1 MTPPATLEIMDRG
14 IRCLVDSMGA
24 TDTER
29 FISVLLR
36 ERFDYTLWRRHFDD
50 VPADDWNHAAAK
62 HARVH
67 PFRPKKPQ
75 RPLPVLSC
83 SPASPS

>member
-24 TDTER
+24 ADTER

-50 VPADDWNHAAAK
+50 VPADDWNRAAAK
-62 HARVH
+62 HARLH
-67 PFRPKKPQ
+67 PFRPKRPQ
-75 RPLPVLSC
+75 RPLPD
-83 SPASPS
+83 SPCGSVP